1 MAPSL
6 KLIVEVDG
14 GYHSQRV
21 VADARRVVAD
31 ARRARVLERL
41 GVSGAAV
48 GCGGRIAAVVV
59 GG

>member
-21 VADARRVVAD
+21 IADAKRVVGDD
-31 ARRARVLERL
+31 ARCALVVEWLVYRQSRSDEE
-41 GVSGAAV
+41 VS
-48 GCGGRIAAVVV
+48 
-59 GG
+59 